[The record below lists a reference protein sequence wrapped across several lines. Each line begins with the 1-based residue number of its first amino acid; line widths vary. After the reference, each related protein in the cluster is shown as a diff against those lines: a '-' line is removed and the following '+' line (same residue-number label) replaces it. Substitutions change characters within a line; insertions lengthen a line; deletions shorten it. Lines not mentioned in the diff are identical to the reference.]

1 MAANDTLKK
10 VLRLKLK
17 LKESSE
23 MKTVMKALKKLQELD
38 VTLDILAET
47 GIGKTVNS
55 LRKHGDAGEVAKT
68 LVNQWKKLVPK
79 EPTSNNQDNHGCG
92 KEKTENEKI
101 SKEAVK
107 GEGLPQK
114 MCPFDKDQQRNSVSN
129 CRKSNQSIKKEQ
141 LISRQ
146 ESKDDSDANKS
157 GSSNKLE
164 SSTKDLSPKVNRSP
178 ERFNDKPHAHKCRSE
193 QDGKRTSSQGGKDKE
208 LKIPPKG
215 KQLDKV
221 KPESLDYSKRK
232 NWGCGKN
239 LCNEEAARPTG
250 NRMKAT
256 KEQEKVPDNNRQSDE
271 RSDTPT
277 LSFESCLNYSL
288 KIPKRK
294 KKPCNEK
301 IVKKLKASHSKSTT
315 SVKESNDLIKC
326 QMEQSPQKVSTGS
339 VMDLLNVPLP
349 TSLPECEDLSG
360 FSYFE
365 KKSLLVE
372 VEVSEVC
379 EDAPVF
385 TGQRLNRKMQVYSG
399 SKIAYLPTM
408 MTLYQQCIRVL
419 QNNIDL
425 LHEIGGVPFDIL
437 EPVLER
443 CTPEQLLRI
452 EGCNPV
458 YMGVTDH
465 LWERHCQREFRNEKL
480 EEYESWR
487 EMYLRLSEERE
498 RKLKRLTKSIVSAHS
513 GKPKGRQVKLAY
525 IHSVA
530 KPPRNVRIQQ
540 EIHGTAGPL
549 PLPHATDKLSIR
561 PSFGDSSRS
570 SSAGPG
576 PGSSQSQD
584 PRKIKRVAPMMA
596 KSLKAFKKQLC
607 RR

>member
-107 GEGLPQK
+107 
-114 MCPFDKDQQRNSVSN
+114 V
-129 CRKSNQSIKKEQ
+129 
-141 LISRQ
+141 
-146 ESKDDSDANKS
+146 
-157 GSSNKLE
+157 
-164 SSTKDLSPKVNRSP
+164 
-178 ERFNDKPHAHKCRSE
+178 
-193 QDGKRTSSQGGKDKE
+193 
-208 LKIPPKG
+208 
-215 KQLDKV
+215 
-221 KPESLDYSKRK
+221 
-232 NWGCGKN
+232 
-239 LCNEEAARPTG
+239 
-250 NRMKAT
+250 
-256 KEQEKVPDNNRQSDE
+256 
-271 RSDTPT
+271 
-277 LSFESCLNYSL
+277 
-288 KIPKRK
+288 
-294 KKPCNEK
+294 
-301 IVKKLKASHSKSTT
+301 
-315 SVKESNDLIKC
+315 
-326 QMEQSPQKVSTGS
+326 
-339 VMDLLNVPLP
+339 
-349 TSLPECEDLSG
+349 
-360 FSYFE
+360 
-365 KKSLLVE
+365 
-372 VEVSEVC
+372 
-379 EDAPVF
+379 
-385 TGQRLNRKMQVYSG
+385 
-399 SKIAYLPTM
+399 
-408 MTLYQQCIRVL
+408 
-419 QNNIDL
+419 

-549 PLPHATDKLSIR
+549 PLPHATDKLSSIR